1 MASLRLLRSIAWLRD
16 IFRIEGPIDEDG
28 VLQLVRS
35 DIQFKGAKAWILVAA
50 IFIASLG
57 LNTNSTAVI
66 IGAMLIS
73 PLMGPIVGIGTAL
86 GIWDVGLLAK
96 SLRNLS
102 VAVGISLATSTMY
115 FLITPLG
122 DARSEL
128 IARTAPTL
136 LDALIAIFGG
146 LAGGIAAIRLDKSN
160 VVPGVAIATAL
171 MPPLCT
177 AGYGI
182 AHGDPTF
189 FLGAFYLFFIN
200 AVCISAAM
208 YSVVRVSGF
217 HKISV
222 LDPYRARRV
231 RAIVGTVVVLT
242 LIPSIIIG
250 YRIVR
255 ENMFDQRVLQLTNSI
270 RSAFP
275 ASSVLVTAQEFH
287 GDSSLLELTVIG
299 ETMDSSGLARVEA
312 LRRSVGL
319 HETRIRVRQ
328 SGDPLTLG
336 HHTVLSGAKL
346 LDLYST
352 AEQALT
358 QRTREADS
366 LRTLLRGTVRYTSMA
381 PQLMREAAT
390 LFPTLESMTISPN
403 TVRIGRTGTMDT
415 TMVITATW
423 AHRGRAQPA
432 DVEAWLR
439 ARLNDSTIV
448 LR

>member
-1 MASLRLLRSIAWLRD
+1 MTSVRFLRSVVWLRD
-16 IFRIEGPIDEDG
+16 IFRIEGPIDEVG
-28 VLQLVRS
+28 VLQLVRG

-73 PLMGPIVGIGTAL
+73 PLMGPIVGIGAAL
-86 GIWDVGLLAK
+86 GIWDVGLLVK
-96 SLRNLS
+96 SFRNLS
-102 VAVGISLATSTMY
+102 IAVGISLATSTMY

-128 IARTAPTL
+128 IARTTPTL

-146 LAGGIAAIRLDKSN
+146 LAGGIAVIRLDKSN

-208 YSVVRVSGF
+208 YSVVRLAGF
-217 HKISV
+217 HKVSV
-222 LDPYRARRV
+222 LDPQRARRV
-231 RAIVGTVVVLT
+231 RAIVGAVVLLT
-242 LIPSIIIG
+242 LVPSVIIG

-255 ENMFDQRVLQLTNSI
+255 ESIFDQRVQQLTTQV
-270 RSAFP
+270 RAAFP
-275 ASSVLVTAQEFH
+275 ASSILVTAQQFH
-287 GDSSLLELTVIG
+287 HDTSQLELTVVG
-299 ETMDSSGLARVEA
+299 ESMDSSAYARVDSF
-312 LRRSVGL
+312 RRSLGL
-319 HETRIRVRQ
+319 NDTRIVMRQ
-328 SGDPLTLG
+328 SGDAFARG
-336 HHTVLSGAKL
+336 RHRVLPSATL
-346 LDLYST
+346 LDLYTT
-352 AEQALT
+352 AEQALI
-358 QRTREADS
+358 QRSREVDS
-366 LRTLLRGTVRYTSMA
+366 LRAIVRGTARLSSLA

-390 LFPTLESMTISPN
+390 LFPALESMTISPN
-403 TVRIGRTGTMDT
+403 TIRIGRAGVLDT
-415 TMVITATW
+415 TTVITATW
-423 AHRGRAQPA
+423 AQRGKAQPA

-439 ARLNDSTIV
+439 ARLNDTTIV